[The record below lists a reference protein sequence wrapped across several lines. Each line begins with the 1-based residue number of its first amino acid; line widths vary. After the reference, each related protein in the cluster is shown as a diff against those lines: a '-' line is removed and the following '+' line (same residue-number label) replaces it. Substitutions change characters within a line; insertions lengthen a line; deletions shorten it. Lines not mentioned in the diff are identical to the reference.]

1 MKQILL
7 TSVVIASLAGAAHAQ
22 LPDLTGQVTGTV
34 NQTTRIGADALG
46 NDAMIDQRSG
56 LAVDT
61 RLAGE
66 LQRALPRHN
75 RGGSAALDTQLDA
88 EASAF
93 TRVGSTSAGTR
104 IGTRQSARGS
114 AGFAPVR
121 VYAHDGA
128 VLGRVER
135 VRRSS
140 GQRYVVIRTEGSGE
154 RVNIPVAEAA
164 FDSRANAVILTQAA
178 ARLAGHT
185 GASAGAGLGA
195 MASGSA
201 AAAGGVASG
210 LGSQAVGATAGAAA
224 GLTAAGSAASG
235 LGSQAAGGMAGGSAA
250 LASTLRGTLN
260 SHQADASFVN
270 QLSGAAS
277 AAGSADG
284 VPVFSADGALI
295 GHAQGMTQGSF
306 GDELVLR
313 HASSGAVNSVA
324 ASQAQ
329 FNDQIGAVVLTQTQA
344 EYDAAVSASGSR

>member
-1 MKQILL
+1 MKRFLL
-7 TSVVIASLAGAAHAQ
+7 VSVVVAAFAGNAAYAQ
-22 LPDLTGQVTGTV
+22 IPDLTGQVTGTV
-34 NQTTRIGADALG
+34 NQTTQLGAEALG

-61 RLAGE
+61 RLTSE
-66 LQRALPRHN
+66 LERSLPRYN
-75 RGGSAALDTQLDA
+75 RGGSAALDAQLDA

-93 TRVGSTSAGTR
+93 TRLGSTSAGTR

-128 VLGRVER
+128 LLGRVDR

-140 GQRYVVIRTEGSGE
+140 GQRYVVIRTEGSRE

-164 FDSRANAVILTQAA
+164 FDSSANAVILTQAA
-178 ARLAGHT
+178 AQMAGHV
-185 GASAGAGLGA
+185 GANAGAGLGA

-201 AAAGGVASG
+201 AAAGGLASG
-210 LGSQAVGATAGAAA
+210 LGSQAVGGAV
-224 GLTAAGSAASG
+224 
-235 LGSQAAGGMAGGSAA
+235 GGSAA
-250 LASTLRGTLN
+250 LASTLRGALN

-295 GHAQGMTQGSF
+295 GHAQGMTHGSV

>member
-7 TSVVIASLAGAAHAQ
+7 TSVVIASFAGAAHAQ

-34 NQTTRIGADALG
+34 NQTTQIGADALG
-46 NDAMIDQRSG
+46 NETMIDQRSG

-61 RLAGE
+61 RLTGE

-88 EASAF
+88 EASAY

-104 IGTRQSARGS
+104 VGTRQSARGS

-128 VLGRVER
+128 LLGRVDR

-164 FDSRANAVILTQAA
+164 FDGRANAVILTQAA
-178 ARLAGHT
+178 AQMAGHT
-185 GASAGAGLGA
+185 GAN
-195 MASGSA
+195 
-201 AAAGGVASG
+201 
-210 LGSQAVGATAGAAA
+210 VGATAGAAA

-235 LGSQAAGGMAGGSAA
+235 LGSQAIGGMAGGSAA

-295 GHAQGMTQGSF
+295 GHAQGMTQGNF

>member
-178 ARLAGHT
+178 AQMAGHT

-201 AAAGGVASG
+201 AAAGD

-235 LGSQAAGGMAGGSAA
+235 LGSQAVGGMAGGSAA

-295 GHAQGMTQGSF
+295 GHAQGMTQGNF

-344 EYDAAVSASGSR
+344 EYDAALSASGSR

>member
-1 MKQILL
+1 M
-7 TSVVIASLAGAAHAQ
+7 TARCWAGW
-22 LPDLTGQVTGTV
+22 
-34 NQTTRIGADALG
+34 
-46 NDAMIDQRSG
+46 S
-56 LAVDT
+56 
-61 RLAGE
+61 
-66 LQRALPRHN
+66 
-75 RGGSAALDTQLDA
+75 
-88 EASAF
+88 
-93 TRVGSTSAGTR
+93 
-104 IGTRQSARGS
+104 
-114 AGFAPVR
+114 
-121 VYAHDGA
+121 
-128 VLGRVER
+128 ER

-178 ARLAGHT
+178 AQLAGHT

-201 AAAGGVASG
+201 AAAGGV
-210 LGSQAVGATAGAAA
+210 GSQAI
-224 GLTAAGSAASG
+224 
-235 LGSQAAGGMAGGSAA
+235 GGMAGGSAA

-277 AAGSADG
+277 AARSADG

-313 HASSGAVNSVA
+313 HASSGAVNSIA

>member
-66 LQRALPRHN
+66 LQRALPRHS

-201 AAAGGVASG
+201 AAAGG
-210 LGSQAVGATAGAAA
+210 LGSQAV
-224 GLTAAGSAASG
+224 
-235 LGSQAAGGMAGGSAA
+235 GGMAGGSAA

-295 GHAQGMTQGSF
+295 GHAQGMTQGNF

>member
-7 TSVVIASLAGAAHAQ
+7 TSVVIASFAGAAHAQ

-34 NQTTRIGADALG
+34 NQTTQIGADALG
-46 NDAMIDQRSG
+46 NEAMIDQRSG

-61 RLAGE
+61 RLTGE

-128 VLGRVER
+128 LLGRVDR

-164 FDSRANAVILTQAA
+164 FDGRANAVILTQAA
-178 ARLAGHT
+178 AQMAGHT
-185 GASAGAGLGA
+185 GANAGAGLSGV
-195 MASGSA
+195 ASGSA
-201 AAAGGVASG
+201 AAAGGV
-210 LGSQAVGATAGAAA
+210 GSQAVGATAGAAA

-235 LGSQAAGGMAGGSAA
+235 LGSQAVGGMAGGSAA

-295 GHAQGMTQGSF
+295 GHAQGMTQGSV
-306 GDELVLR
+306 GDELIVR

-329 FNDQIGAVVLTQTQA
+329 FNDQLGAVVLTQTQA